1 MAGSLAVVSDFD
13 GTISRD
19 DFFWLIADKYFD
31 APALEPWNLYLR
43 GEMSHLDALNAIFS
57 QIRLPEEELYSFI
70 DSIVWDKSLS
80 RLLNIVSVAIFR
92 YIFVPPDATITS
104 IA

>member
-43 GEMSHLDALNAIFS
+43 GEIS
-57 QIRLPEEELYSFI
+57 
-70 DSIVWDKSLS
+70 
-80 RLLNIVSVAIFR
+80 
-92 YIFVPPDATITS
+92 
-104 IA
+104 

>member
-43 GEMSHLDALNAIFS
+43 GEMSHLDALMQYFHKFS
-57 QIRLPEEELYSFI
+57 LARGRAVFFYRFHCLG
-70 DSIVWDKSLS
+70 
-80 RLLNIVSVAIFR
+80 
-92 YIFVPPDATITS
+92 
-104 IA
+104 

>member
-19 DFFWLIADKYFD
+19 DFFWLIADKYFG

-57 QIRLPEEELYSFI
+57 QIRLPEEELYSL
-70 DSIVWDKSLS
+70 SIPLFGINLLS